1 MKKEDKFEICDNLL
15 LYPVSQCRE
24 VGSQH
29 KRERERVTGGYL
41 CPLPNMSPVR
51 AFLIY
56 RSKSI
61 AVQTPTPHL
70 IVKAIPNPYGNRINL
85 LCQ

>member
-24 VGSQH
+24 VSSQH
-29 KRERERVTGGYL
+29 KRERERSGYL
-41 CPLPNMSPVR
+41 CPLPNMPPVR